1 MRLVGEVDVRK
12 STAYFAKDRKRI
24 FAAIESHKSIKM
36 DDLNMIVMGE
46 LRRWLI
52 FEGLKCLTK
61 HWPSSSSLP
70 LPSSIFKE
78 MNENKTEEI
87 DSSADHST
95 KKKLSNTQLIR
106 LSNQVS
112 RLLLEFTKYDV
123 ALDLLEC
130 AVKFGEISEDVEEYG
145 EEMQNVSNFLCW
157 LLIDRSRYQRAM
169 RLLKKHFE
177 RNKLKLGWNHDV
189 TLQCTAHLLR
199 CFHETGKLEAALSV
213 GEEAL
218 SNSTLS
224 DSNVRILELKF
235 CVGKLLIDMSRLPEA
250 KTYLE
255 EAMLGCKK
263 LGVKRHWIT
272 MSSEAFLGKIL
283 MEQNDFDKAENA
295 IRNALRDARIAR
307 GEDHKITLY
316 AKSFLCRLLV
326 VSSGKSSEINSILP
340 RCLAD
345 CVRLLGRTHWLT
357 IYCRDTQEMRIKTT
371 SSSSSRKEE
380 STTLMSS

>member
-1 MRLVGEVDVRK
+1 
-12 STAYFAKDRKRI
+12 
-24 FAAIESHKSIKM
+24 
-36 DDLNMIVMGE
+36 
-46 LRRWLI
+46 
-52 FEGLKCLTK
+52 
-61 HWPSSSSLP
+61 
-70 LPSSIFKE
+70 
-78 MNENKTEEI
+78 
-87 DSSADHST
+87 
-95 KKKLSNTQLIR
+95 
-106 LSNQVS
+106 
-112 RLLLEFTKYDV
+112 
-123 ALDLLEC
+123 
-130 AVKFGEISEDVEEYG
+130 
-145 EEMQNVSNFLCW
+145 
-157 LLIDRSRYQRAM
+157 
-169 RLLKKHFE
+169 
-177 RNKLKLGWNHDV
+177 
-189 TLQCTAHLLR
+189 
-199 CFHETGKLEAALSV
+199 LEAALSV

-235 CVGKLLIDMSRLPEA
+235 CVGKLLIDMGRLSEA

-255 EAMLGCKK
+255 EAMLGCEK
-263 LGVKRHWIT
+263 LGVKRHWIK

-326 VSSGKSSEINSILP
+326 VSSRKSSEINSILP

-371 SSSSSRKEE
+371 ASSSSSSSSRKEG
-380 STTLMSS
+380 S